1 MYAEERRRHIA
12 SLAAVDG
19 WVKVGSL
26 AERFAVTSETIR
38 RDLAALDAIGAVHRV
53 RGGARAAHSYQ
64 TSEVPLADR
73 NRSATEA
80 KLAIATAA
88 LDFVPKSGTIF
99 IGAGTTNN
107 SLAEFLGQTERAADL
122 NIIINSL
129 PGALSLASYGLDNVQ
144 LLGGTV
150 RGMTQSIVGPT
161 ALRYLAL
168 QRASV
173 AFIGTDAL
181 TVEHGLSTADTQEA
195 AIKTAFMTNAEK
207 VVVLCDSSKLG
218 RDYLVSF
225 ATIRDI
231 DVLITD
237 SAAPDSLVTAV
248 KKQGVNVIVVQR

>member
-12 SLAAVDG
+12 SLAAVEG
-19 WVKVGSL
+19 WVKVGDL
-26 AERFAVTSETIR
+26 AERFSVTSETIR
-38 RDLAALDAIGAVHRV
+38 RDLAALDEIGAVHRV
-53 RGGARAAHSYQ
+53 RGGARAAHNYQ

-73 NRSATEA
+73 NRSAAEA
-80 KLAIATAA
+80 KIAIATAA
-88 LDFVPKSGTIF
+88 LSFVPETGTVF

-107 SLAEFLGQTERAADL
+107 SLADFLGQTDRAANL
-122 NIIINSL
+122 EIVINSL
-129 PGALSLASYGLDNVQ
+129 PGALNLAAYGLDNVQ

-150 RGMTQSIVGPT
+150 RSMTQSIVGPA

-168 QRASV
+168 KRADV

-195 AIKTAFMTNAEK
+195 AIKTAFMTNAAK
-207 VVVLCDSSKLG
+207 SVVLCDSSKLG

-225 ATIRDI
+225 ATVGDI

-237 SAAPDSLVTAV
+237 SAAPSALVTELEQRGV
-248 KKQGVNVIVVQR
+248 KVVVVER

>member
-19 WVKVGSL
+19 WVKVGEL
-26 AERFAVTSETIR
+26 AERFSVTSETIR
-38 RDLAALDAIGAVHRV
+38 RDLAALDEIGAVHRV
-53 RGGARAAHSYQ
+53 RGGARAAHNYQ

-73 NRSATEA
+73 NRSAAEA

-88 LDFVPKSGTIF
+88 LQFVPTQGTVF

-107 SLAEFLGQTERAADL
+107 SLADFLGQTERAANL
-122 NIIINSL
+122 EIVINSL
-129 PGALSLASYGLDNVQ
+129 PGALNLAAYGLDNVH

-150 RGMTQSIVGPT
+150 RSMTQSIVGPT
-161 ALRYLAL
+161 ALRSLAL
-168 QRASV
+168 KRAEV

-195 AIKTAFMTNAEK
+195 AIKTAFMTNAHK

-225 ATIRDI
+225 GTIRDI

-248 KKQGVNVIVVQR
+248 REHGVEVVVVER